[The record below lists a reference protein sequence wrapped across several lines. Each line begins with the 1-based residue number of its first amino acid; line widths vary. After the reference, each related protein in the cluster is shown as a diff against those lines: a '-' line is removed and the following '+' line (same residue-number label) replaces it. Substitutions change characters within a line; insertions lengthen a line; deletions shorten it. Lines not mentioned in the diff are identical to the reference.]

1 MLLSSLI
8 GGCAAKS
15 GLLMAG
21 DELVSLNNVDV
32 TTMSRTEAWSL
43 MKRLEPGQVVLNI
56 RRSLKE

>member
-1 MLLSSLI
+1 
-8 GGCAAKS
+8 
-15 GLLMAG
+15 MAG

-56 RRSLKE
+56 RRSLKEWISPKMFLKEAKKEK